1 MALLGGHL
9 AFIFGVLGNIIS
21 FIVFLSP
28 LPTFYQIRKKKS
40 AEGYQSIP
48 YVIALFSSVLWIY
61 YALLKS
67 NATLLI
73 TINSFGCFIETIY
86 VSFYIYYATK
96 KARVQTLKM
105 LILTVFVGFGAVV
118 LVSQF
123 LFKGAV
129 RAQVVGWVCLVFSL
143 CVFVAPLCIVR
154 QVIKTKSVENM
165 PILLSVFLT
174 FSAVIWFFYGLL
186 LKDVNIA
193 VPNVLGF
200 FFSILQMVLYMV
212 YKEKKKSIDD
222 GKKLPEQVLVPQK
235 GQPPVVLVLESDG
248 KITAA
253 GSELITQEQLADI
266 VKLGSLIRSD
276 KIRFETVNEQ
286 AATEVQIAI
295 PAAGCVAVN

>member
-1 MALLGGHL
+1 M
-9 AFIFGVLGNIIS
+9 FTFGVLGNIIS

-28 LPTFYQIRKKKS
+28 LPTFYKIWKKKS

-48 YVIALFSSVLWIY
+48 YVIALFSSILWIY
-61 YALLKS
+61 YAFLKS
-67 NATLLI
+67 NTTLLI

-86 VSFYIYYATK
+86 VSFYIFYATK

-105 LILTVFVGFGAVV
+105 LMLTVVLGFGAVV
-118 LVSQF
+118 LVSHF
-123 LFKGAV
+123 LFQGAV

-174 FSAVIWFFYGLL
+174 FSAVVWFFYGLL

-200 FFSILQMVLYMV
+200 FFSILQMVLYLI
-212 YKEKKKSIDD
+212 YKEKKKTIDD
-222 GKKLPEQVLVPQK
+222 GKKLPEHVLVPQK
-235 GQPPVVLVLESDG
+235 TQPPVVLVLEPEG
-248 KITAA
+248 KVTA
-253 GSELITQEQLADI
+253 GSELITEEQILDI
-266 VKLGSLIRSD
+266 VKLGSLICSD
-276 KIRFETVNEQ
+276 KVRFAANNEQ
-286 AATEVQIAI
+286 AAVEAQIPM
-295 PAAGCVAVN
+295 PAAGSVAVN